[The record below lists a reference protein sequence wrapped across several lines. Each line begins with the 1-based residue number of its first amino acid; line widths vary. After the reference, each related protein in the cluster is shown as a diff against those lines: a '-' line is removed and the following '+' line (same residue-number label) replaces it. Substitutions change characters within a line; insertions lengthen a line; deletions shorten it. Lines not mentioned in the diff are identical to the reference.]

1 MNSLLEWRCSNDQTL
16 DVLDSK
22 LSYNRYRAIGHLIP
36 EKKLK
41 YQNADRVSSQLAR
54 IMRTMLLK
62 RLDSSFHALTRSL
75 CRFRDTT
82 QAMVT
87 MFENGRIYIAPELN
101 VSEYIIEGREDELA
115 ALIAELQV
123 DDPTIEVCTTEDFE
137 KSFLIGL
144 QQDLSI
150 LSETCEAWLAVDED
164 PKVEEFIRRLKS
176 EFCDPS
182 INHHAAMTESP
193 RLVVFSES
201 KETSSY
207 IVERLKS
214 EGYDRVLFIDSAT
227 RKDRMPL
234 VRANFDANRPIEEQA
249 NDYDIIVSTE
259 VLAEGVNLHRANV
272 IVNYDTPWNSTRL
285 MQRIGRVNRIGTT
298 APRIYVYNFF
308 PTAQVDANID
318 IKKKAIIKL
327 QAFHSALGE
336 DSQIYSTDEEVDNF
350 GLFDRAVEE
359 DRDEALAYLMELRK
373 FRKENAERF
382 RQIKSLPI
390 RSRCGR
396 KDRHR
401 AAATVAFVR
410 NRRRDA
416 FYYMDGEGTVEELG
430 FVEAARIFH
439 AADKEKLHPLHDSH
453 HEQVNAA
460 IEHFQEA
467 IKADAV
473 RDRVVDH
480 QMSPVEKRAL
490 KLLKVLIDLPHL
502 ATA

>member
-1 MNSLLEWRCSNDQTL
+1 
-16 DVLDSK
+16 
-22 LSYNRYRAIGHLIP
+22 
-36 EKKLK
+36 
-41 YQNADRVSSQLAR
+41 
-54 IMRTMLLK
+54 
-62 RLDSSFHALTRSL
+62 
-75 CRFRDTT
+75 
-82 QAMVT
+82 
-87 MFENGRIYIAPELN
+87 
-101 VSEYIIEGREDELA
+101 
-115 ALIAELQV
+115 
-123 DDPTIEVCTTEDFE
+123 
-137 KSFLIGL
+137 
-144 QQDLSI
+144 
-150 LSETCEAWLAVDED
+150 
-164 PKVEEFIRRLKS
+164 
-176 EFCDPS
+176 
-182 INHHAAMTESP
+182 
-193 RLVVFSES
+193 
-201 KETSSY
+201 
-207 IVERLKS
+207 
-214 EGYDRVLFIDSAT
+214 
-227 RKDRMPL
+227 
-234 VRANFDANRPIEEQA
+234 
-249 NDYDIIVSTE
+249 
-259 VLAEGVNLHRANV
+259 
-272 IVNYDTPWNSTRL
+272 

-350 GLFDRAVEE
+350 GLFDKAVEE

-373 FRKENAERF
+373 FRKENAERC

-390 RSRCGR
+390 RFRCGR

-401 AAATVAFVR
+401 AAATIAFMR

-416 FYYMDGEGTVEELG
+416 FYYIDGEGTVEELG

-467 IKADAV
+467 VKADAV

-490 KLLKVLIDLPHL
+490 KLLKVLIDLPNL
-502 ATA
+502 ATAEERSYMRAAQEDVRRGTHTKLPSKLSKLEQTQRKTPVKPVLLLEKVLEVLKSYRLNDTEETPLTDSRSSLSAEELSPKIILSESFDSAAQ